1 MDHPTNAWGRV
12 LAGVRRAWSR
22 NTRPPAGA
30 SAGSV
35 PFQILDAASPAP
47 DLRLVLFCD
56 APAATQH
63 VHLFRPLKRLRLS
76 GRCEVAIVTEKGAS
90 AASSAEDFAA
100 LFRQLQPAAI
110 IFSRF
115 GGEQASIAIDG
126 ARSAGVP
133 VITHLDDYLLEVP
146 AELGADKVRRHNR
159 PERIA
164 AIRATLDRADLLFIS
179 TEPLAARLRRAG
191 VQTRTIVAGIQSGAA
206 AGECVPPVER
216 APGSAF
222 RIGYQGTRNHGH
234 DLGLIVPQ
242 IIKTLDAAPEATF
255 ELFGTI
261 ETPKELERFGAR
273 VVRHGAIA
281 DYEGF
286 LDCLKP
292 LGWHVGLAPL
302 RALEFNTFRTYTK
315 WVEYTIAGVPM
326 IASPGVV
333 YEGVLAGGAGIIAPD
348 DGWADAILRLRAD
361 DNARLAMAAAAQARL
376 LASCSL
382 DQMEAQVLDVL
393 RAAGAKISV

>member
-1 MDHPTNAWGRV
+1 MNAWSRV
-12 LAGVRRAWSR
+12 LAGVRRALSR
-22 NTRPPAGA
+22 NVSQPAGA
-30 SAGSV
+30 AAGSV
-35 PFQILDAASPAP
+35 PFETLDAAAPAP
-47 DLRLVLFCD
+47 EVRLVIFCD
-56 APAATQH
+56 APAATQE
-63 VHLFRPLKRLRLS
+63 VHLFRPLKRLRMS
-76 GRCEVAIVTEKGAS
+76 GRCEIAIVTEKSAS
-90 AASSAEDFAA
+90 AGSSAKDFAA
-100 LFRQLQPAAI
+100 LYRQFQPAAI

-115 GGEQASIAIDG
+115 GGEQASLAVDG
-126 ARSAGVP
+126 ARSVGVP

-191 VQTRTIVAGIQSGAA
+191 VQTRTIVAGIQSGAT

-216 APGSAF
+216 APGATF

-234 DLGLIVPQ
+234 DLSMIVPQ
-242 IIKTLDAAPEATF
+242 IIRTLDAAPEATF

-261 ETPKELERFGAR
+261 ETPRALDRFGDR
-273 VVRHGAIA
+273 IVRHGAIS

-302 RALEFNTFRTYTK
+302 RTLEFNTFRTYTK

-333 YEGVLAGGAGIIAPD
+333 YEGVLADGAGIIAPD
-348 DGWADAILRLRAD
+348 DGWADAILTLRAD
-361 DNARLAMAAAAQARL
+361 ENARLSMAAMAQARL
-376 LASCSL
+376 LSSCSL
-382 DQMEAQVLDVL
+382 DQMEAQILHVL
-393 RAAGAKISV
+393 RAAGAKISI